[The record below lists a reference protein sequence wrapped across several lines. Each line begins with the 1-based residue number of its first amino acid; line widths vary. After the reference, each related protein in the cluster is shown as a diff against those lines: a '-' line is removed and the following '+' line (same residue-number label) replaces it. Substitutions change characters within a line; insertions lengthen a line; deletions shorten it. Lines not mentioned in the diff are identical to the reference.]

1 MYIFHYV
8 SFETWGMHPSFVQSG
23 TNNSN
28 ESGHCRTLQLH
39 ISPEFSYVRRI
50 MTVKHIFMCSL
61 MAEHERKPRWV
72 PLHPVFA
79 PPVNARLNAS
89 APPADTESDD
99 DDDSDYIDAGST
111 FQQPLPQQQ
120 QQHGQ
125 DVFSKLL

>member
-1 MYIFHYV
+1 
-8 SFETWGMHPSFVQSG
+8 
-23 TNNSN
+23 
-28 ESGHCRTLQLH
+28 
-39 ISPEFSYVRRI
+39 
-50 MTVKHIFMCSL
+50 MCSL